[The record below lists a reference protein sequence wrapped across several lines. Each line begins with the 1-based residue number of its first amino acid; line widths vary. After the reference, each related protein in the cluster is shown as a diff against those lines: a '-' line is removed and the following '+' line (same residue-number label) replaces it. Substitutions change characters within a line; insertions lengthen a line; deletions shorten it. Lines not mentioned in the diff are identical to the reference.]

1 MSRQILPLIK
11 ITAYGEQEKIND
23 WTKNAEWEVKTFFK
37 RENCTQKVQFN
48 RPTKENAVSF
58 FQNLRD
64 SFGFFRPSS
73 SNSSSR
79 AVGMSENMWGQFI
92 TKVLLKLNFSEKT
105 A

>member
-1 MSRQILPLIK
+1 MQDGKLKL
-11 ITAYGEQEKIND
+11 
-23 WTKNAEWEVKTFFK
+23 VFK

-64 SFGFFRPSS
+64 SFVFFRPSS

-79 AVGMSENMWGQFI
+79 AVGRSENMWGQI
-92 TKVLLKLNFSEKT
+92 VTKVLLKFNFSNK
-105 A
+105 ASNFYHCHRVIK